1 MAEKDDIVQNPE
13 QPEPLDSAA
22 VSELAEQV
30 DTPELPVPD
39 DSVEPKA
46 PDAAPGESEKAE
58 DPEKTEEPE
67 KAQEPKASE
76 SDGKKW
82 LVLRV
87 ASNKEDVVC
96 ETLRKKVAI
105 EGLED
110 WVGRILVPSE
120 RVKRIKGGHQRVQQ
134 RKLYPGYVFVEMA
147 LEPDGSIPEKPWFI
161 IKETVGVGDFIGA
174 LGKPTP
180 MRDHD
185 VDKMLAQA
193 EKPEDMPSLNI
204 DFKKGHQVKIR
215 EGPFENFEGEV
226 DEILPDKGVVRVI
239 VTIFGRATPLELEY
253 WQLEPA

>member
-1 MAEKDDIVQNPE
+1 MAEKDDITQNPE
-13 QPEPLDSAA
+13 QAEPLDSAA
-22 VSELAEQV
+22 VSEPTEQL
-30 DTPELPVPD
+30 DTPEVSAPVDADQPTT
-39 DSVEPKA
+39 S
-46 PDAAPGESEKAE
+46 DAAPQ
-58 DPEKTEEPE
+58 EPE
-67 KAQEPKASE
+67 KAEEPKASE
-76 SDGKKW
+76 ADDKKW

-96 ETLRKKVAI
+96 ETLQKKVKI
-105 EGLED
+105 EGLQEH
-110 WVGRILVPSE
+110 VGRILVPSE

-147 LEPDGSIPEKPWFI
+147 LEPDGSIPEKPWFT

-185 VDKMLAQA
+185 VEKMLAQA
-193 EKPEDMPSLNI
+193 EKPEDLPSLNI

-215 EGPFENFEGEV
+215 EGPFENFEGAV